1 MNNPVEKSVIVR
13 IGTRRPRLSVVILLL
28 VGIFGNACSKTED
41 AGPPIATPGFTPSR
55 PRAPLG
61 SPIEVTYRFVVAR
74 GARLDKNYKVFVHFL
89 DSDEEQMWTDDHEP
103 PRPTSTWKEGE
114 TVQYAR
120 TVFVPIYPYVGQ
132 ATVRMGL
139 YDTATNT
146 RLPLE
151 GTDAGQRSYTVGTLE
166 LLPQSENVFLVFKD
180 GWHPAESAAD
190 NPAIEWQWT
199 KKVATLA
206 FRNPKRDIWFYLHLD
221 GRPDLVERPSQPVTV
236 TVGSQPIDQFD
247 LASGNAVIRKVAV
260 SAAQLGSGDTVEV
273 KIDTGASFVPALT
286 PSAKSRDPRELGVRV
301 FHAFVEPK

>member
-1 MNNPVEKSVIVR
+1 MGTLKQVLDFTGICPNPARDRR
-13 IGTRRPRLSVVILLL
+13 IRYPV
-28 VGIFGNACSKTED
+28 AEQE
-41 AGPPIATPGFTPSR
+41 
-55 PRAPLG
+55 
-61 SPIEVTYRFVVAR
+61 SPIPPYRTVTSWRMLEQIPQER
-74 GARLDKNYKVFVHFL
+74 RLLYVFL